1 MSTLDQAFRQE
12 LFSFVPPLNLLC
24 VTNPS
29 QQHVSNASPVRFN
42 TVQTSSGS
50 AISFRINNGEIQLL
64 TPGIY
69 MVSYHLCASLHSAA
83 TPSELAI
90 FLTANGILVPGSMAC
105 MESEADKKQF
115 LSLQTFFEVADNTTL
130 KKPFPVI
137 LHLINGS
144 SDSVMVSQAC
154 INVIKLSP

>member
-1 MSTLDQAFRQE
+1 MSALDQAFRQE
-12 LFSFVPPLNLLC
+12 FFSFVPPLNLLC

-29 QQHVSNASPVRFN
+29 QQYVSNASPVRFN
-42 TVQTSSGS
+42 TVQASSGS

-69 MVSYHLCASLHSAA
+69 MTSYHLCASLSSAA
-83 TPSELAI
+83 SQSELAI
-90 FLTANGILVPGSMAC
+90 FLTANGILVPGSMAS
-105 MESEADKKQF
+105 MESAVDKKQF

-130 KKPFPVI
+130 MKPFPVV

-144 SDSVMVSQAC
+144 SDSIMVSQAC
-154 INVIKLSP
+154 ISVIKVSP